1 MNNKNWKLAEKH
13 LNNME
18 NSYKKL
24 DVVGELALM
33 RRVNPAKEKYLK
45 GDRSNKLYGEI
56 MRID

>member
-1 MNNKNWKLAEKH
+1 MNNKDWKLAEKH

-33 RRVNPAKEKYLK
+33 RRVNPAK
-45 GDRSNKLYGEI
+45 
-56 MRID
+56 